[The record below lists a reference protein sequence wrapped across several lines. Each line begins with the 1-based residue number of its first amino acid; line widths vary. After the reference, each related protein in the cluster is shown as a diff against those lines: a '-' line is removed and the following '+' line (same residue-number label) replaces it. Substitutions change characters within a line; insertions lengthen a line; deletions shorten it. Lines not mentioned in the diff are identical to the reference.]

1 MNTYE
6 RQAVQT
12 INQFVED
19 ANGNWAEAK
28 HALDVWCV
36 EVMAL
41 GKIECMD
48 GWRCF
53 LLALDSAWLAM
64 EPVLP
69 AASQQPAHTSS
80 DESDDD

>member
-6 RQAVQT
+6 RQAAQT
-12 INQFVED
+12 INQFLED
-19 ANGNWAEAK
+19 ANGNYAEAK

-48 GWRCF
+48 GWRYF
-53 LLALDSAWLAM
+53 LLALDETWMSMCPEELAS
-64 EPVLP
+64 E
-69 AASQQPAHTSS
+69 
-80 DESDDD
+80 